1 MSGFFSGVFLSL
13 LSLLGNSGDVDFVFF
28 GDAMQHAPQIT
39 AAHRGGNTYDYSECF
54 QYIEPD
60 IKGADCAVV
69 NLEVSLGGAPYTGY
83 PCFSAPDEWAAQ
95 LQRSGFDLLLTA
107 NNHCLDRRDKGAV
120 RTIEVLDKL
129 GIPHVGT
136 YENAAARAKQLPC
149 IQTIKGLKVAFL
161 DYTYGTNGI
170 PIQKDVVVDYI
181 DKALIAKD
189 IEAARKA
196 GAQVL
201 CVNMHWG
208 IEYTLTPVQEQK
220 DLADFL
226 VEQGVDLIIGGHPHV
241 VEPFEMR
248 HSTRWNKDVL
258 LVYSLGNMISNM
270 TKPDCRGGA
279 MVKVKVQM
287 RNGKPV
293 VHDARYKLFFC
304 QKPVA
309 GKNYTLIPEE
319 RRDLVHAGQLGAFD
333 TFMSR
338 THGLVMKKNINV
350 PQER

>member
-39 AAHRGGNTYDYSECF
+39 AARSSNGYDYSGCF
-54 QYIEPD
+54 EYIEQD
-60 IKGADCAVV
+60 IKGADYAVV

-136 YENAAARAKQLPC
+136 YENATARAQQLPC

-181 DKALIAKD
+181 DRDLIARD

-248 HSTRWNKDVL
+248 HSKRWDKDVL

-279 MVKVKVQM
+279 MVKVKVRM
-287 RNGKPV
+287 KNGKPL
-293 VHDARYKLFFC
+293 VHNARYKLFFC

-319 RRDLVHAGQLGAFD
+319 RRDLVHPGQLSAFD
-333 TFMSR
+333 TFMNR
-338 THGLVMKKNINV
+338 THQLVMKKNISV